1 MGAAAVKLRFMRPL
15 LLLTRP
21 LPQAHHFAAEAQ
33 TQCPPHDLLI
43 APLSGIVPLA
53 FDPAVFKGARG
64 LLLTSVNAVPAVAQV
79 AKDMPG
85 IAGLPAFC
93 VGPATMQAAQDA
105 GFVAYNCGGDAV
117 AMVAYL
123 IARRPE
129 GPLVHAHGVHL
140 ARDMVAA
147 LGPEGMEPR
156 SVQVYEARATNWP
169 PSVLTQLQA
178 RPAGQ
183 VCVVPLFSPRAA
195 LRFMQELQG
204 AELQDLRMVAISAA
218 CADNLPPELRALCQI
233 ARTPDAEGMMAAI
246 ADVMSRIAA
255 DGLRQAPVTD
265 K

>member
-1 MGAAAVKLRFMRPL
+1 M
-15 LLLTRP
+15 
-21 LPQAHHFAAEAQ
+21 PQAQQFAIEAQ

-53 FDPAVFKGARG
+53 FDASVFKGARG

-79 AKDMPG
+79 ARDMPE

-93 VGPATMQAAQDA
+93 VGPATMQAAQEA
-105 GFVAYNCGGDAV
+105 GFEAYNCGGDAV
-117 AMVAYL
+117 AMVRYL
-123 IARRPE
+123 TARRPE

-140 ARDMVAA
+140 ARDLVAA
-147 LGPEGMEPR
+147 LQPEGMEPR
-156 SVQVYEARATNWP
+156 SLQVYEARATNWP
-169 PSVLTQLQA
+169 PEVLTQLQA

-183 VCVVPLFSPRAA
+183 LCVAPLFSPRAA

-204 AELQDLRMVAISAA
+204 AQLQDLRMVAISAA
-218 CADNLPPELRALCQI
+218 CADNLPPDLRRGCRI

-246 ADVMSRIAA
+246 ADVMSLHAA
-255 DGLRQAPVTD
+255 GGLRQPPVAD